1 MLYEMQLQPHPFA
14 AIKSGKKDIEM
25 RLNDEKRK
33 KIAVGDVIRFT
44 DAATGKTLVAVVL
57 ARHEYADFAR
67 LYAAFEKERLG
78 YQEDEQANPSDM
90 AQYYSDAEIAKYG
103 VVGLEIQVI

>member
-1 MLYEMQLQPHPFA
+1 MQLQPYPFA
-14 AIKSGKKDIEM
+14 AIQSGKKDIEM

-57 ARHEYADFAR
+57 ARHEYPDFAG
-67 LYAAFEKERLG
+67 LYEAFEKERLG
-78 YQEDEQANPSDM
+78 YAPDEQACPADM
-90 AQYYSDAEIAKYG
+90 AQYYPEDKIAKYG
-103 VVGLEIQVI
+103 VVGLEIQIMQ